1 MSDDRRVP
9 LSVDR
14 HRGRFWRRF
23 TSYDFARHRRSVPL
37 VLAEVEPVAAAMPVV
52 FAEGDDGPE
61 PVALLRIVPG
71 GGSPFIS
78 PKGLWLATY
87 VPSIVRVHPFS
98 ARAAGDGRMNLM
110 VDEDSGL
117 VTDNPG
123 DEAFFDEAGGLA
135 KPTAEVVEFFRQ
147 REASALK
154 ARAAV
159 ARLQALD
166 LLVPFVPTGVTAP
179 PGAFAGLQM
188 VDRARYDALPDAR
201 WLELR
206 GLGAIALV
214 QAHLVSMAQVPWLAR
229 AEQLKDEEAAGL
241 QRPLAAA
248 APDVPSQRGVD
259 DFLAALAAAQEGEG
273 VGNTP
278 ADDPEAPLRSDDS
291 KRKPH

>member
-23 TSYDFARHRRSVPL
+23 TSYDFVRHRRSVPL

-52 FAEGDDGPE
+52 FSTGEDGPE

-110 VDEDSGL
+110 LDEDSGL
-117 VTDNPG
+117 VTDSPA
-123 DEAFFDEAGGLA
+123 DEAFFDETGSLA
-135 KPTAEVVEFFRQ
+135 PATAEVVEFFRQ

-159 ARLQALD
+159 ARLQAME
-166 LLVPFVPTGVTAP
+166 LLVPFMPAGVTAP
-179 PGAFAGLQM
+179 PGAFSGLQM
-188 VDRARYDALPDAR
+188 VDRARYDALADDI

-206 GLGAIALV
+206 RLGAIALV

-241 QRPLAAA
+241 QRPLAAG

-259 DFLAALAAAQEGEG
+259 DFLAALAAAQEGDSAGTAPAE
-273 VGNTP
+273 TP
-278 ADDPEAPLRSDDS
+278 DDLLPPADS